1 MGIGASKAV
10 IMPSPMEYWMA
21 TTDPNDNREMTE
33 MLKKYRLEEALKELA
48 REYPHGVSQRKG
60 IA

>member
-1 MGIGASKAV
+1 
-10 IMPSPMEYWMA
+10 MPSPMEYWMA
-21 TTDPNDNREMTE
+21 TTDPNDNREMAE